1 MFLKNAWYVA
11 AWDHEVTRE
20 LQQIT
25 VLGENICVYRTEAG
39 ELVGLEDA
47 CPHRKLPLS
56 KGRIKGARLAPL
68 HRIDGEAHAGRAGAA
83 QRSRPPRQSWVG

>member
-11 AWDHEVTRE
+11 AWDHEVTRD

-25 VLGENICVYRTEAG
+25 VLGENVCVFRSQAG
-39 ELVGLEDA
+39 ELVELEDA

-56 KGRIKGARLAPL
+56 
-68 HRIDGEAHAGRAGAA
+68 
-83 QRSRPPRQSWVG
+83 